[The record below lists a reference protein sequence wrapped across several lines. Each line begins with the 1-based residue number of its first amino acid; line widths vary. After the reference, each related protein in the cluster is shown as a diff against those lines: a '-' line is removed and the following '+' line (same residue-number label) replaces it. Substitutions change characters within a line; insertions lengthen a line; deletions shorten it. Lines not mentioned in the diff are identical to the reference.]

1 MTTSGEGPPRAASS
15 AACGGSAAAKPQAW
29 GDNTPTLHA
38 PERLQAAFDRERRDA
53 RRRKAADARE
63 AHTHTIAMFGRLAE
77 LQRQTIIDER
87 IDVACTRGCSYC
99 CHLRVEVRPH
109 DAFVLAAHVRT
120 RFDAERRVRVIAR
133 IEANLAR
140 IAPLSPEEHVRAGIP
155 CALLEDG
162 ACSAYDARPATCRKY
177 YSISVDVCRH
187 AFDAP
192 SEPLIGDIENEN
204 VRLAGNAVALG
215 YAKGLEDAGFD
226 AALYELH
233 YALYEALTNPKAERR
248 YRDGKRA
255 FV

>member
-1 MTTSGEGPPRAASS
+1 MLFKTRS
-15 AACGGSAAAKPQAW
+15 AAVYG
-29 GDNTPTLHA
+29 
-38 PERLQAAFDRERRDA
+38 
-53 RRRKAADARE
+53 
-63 AHTHTIAMFGRLAE
+63 
-77 LQRQTIIDER
+77 
-87 IDVACTRGCSYC
+87 
-99 CHLRVEVRPH
+99 
-109 DAFVLAAHVRT
+109 
-120 RFDAERRVRVIAR
+120 
-133 IEANLAR
+133 IEANLGR
-140 IAPLSPEEHVRAGIP
+140 IAAMSPEAHVRAGIP

-192 SEPLIGDIENEN
+192 SEPLIGDIENET

-233 YALYEALTNPKAERR
+233 YALYKALTDPKAERR